1 MMKWRLLLLG
11 NDLRSIGQSNDV
23 VQLLKSQDDFDS
35 LFKLIFD
42 ADRIVAMR
50 AADAL
55 EKCSVIN
62 PSYLTKHKAEILRL
76 SSDCSHI
83 ELKWHLALFI
93 SRIHFLDSEI
103 ESVSAILFGWLC
115 NKSESKIVRVNALQA
130 IVELVKDFPNVK
142 KKLEMVLPEIIDENI
157 PSLKARIKKLKL
169 Q

>member
-1 MMKWRLLLLG
+1 MKNWRLLLSG
-11 NDLRSIGQSNDV
+11 DDLRSIGKSNNV
-23 VQLLKSQDDFDS
+23 VHLLKSQEDFDS
-35 LFKLIFD
+35 LFKLIYD
-42 ADRIVAMR
+42 VNRSVAMR

-55 EKCSVIN
+55 EKCSIVN
-62 PSYLTKHKAEILRL
+62 PSYIGKHKTEILRL

-115 NKSESKIVRVNALQA
+115 NKSESKIVRVNTLQA
-130 IVELVKDFPNVK
+130 IVELAKDFPQFE
-142 KKLEMVLPEIIDENI
+142 KKLATVLPGIIDENI
-157 PSLKARIKKLKL
+157 PSLNARIKKLKL